1 MNRGQFARRYTS
13 TRVTPFAPPGQ
24 FGHMGHFGPGM
35 CRSCGQPSDKC
46 CCGCRECRKEPKE
59 LFVEA
64 KAGGIR
70 GVGGIA
76 ENQFASDKQYT
87 AENLNIQ
94 AFAAEAMRHPILTG
108 LTTPGEATADAAGI
122 SAIGA
127 AKAFIGG
134 GCCVHLSVE
143 YAPVTPTTLSVVLIL
158 VTDTDGT
165 LLMWGKVDQAGGHYQ
180 VKENVVTTK
189 PGATVTVFVFNAV
202 ARVRWCEV
210 FSC

>member
-1 MNRGQFARRYTS
+1 MNQGQFAHRYTS

-46 CCGCRECRKEPKE
+46 CCGCRECRKESKE
-59 LFVEA
+59 LLVEA
-64 KAGGIR
+64 KGAAGATGAA
-70 GVGGIA
+70 G
-76 ENQFASDKQYT
+76 FAGQTQDLKMET
-87 AENLNIQ
+87 
-94 AFAAEAMRHPILTG
+94 FMAEAMRHPILTRAD
-108 LTTPGEATADAAGI
+108 TTAAAATDAAAAPAVGT
-122 SAIGA
+122 

-143 YAPVTPTTLSVVLIL
+143 YAPITPTSPLIVLIL

-165 LLMWGKVDQAGGHYQ
+165 LLAWGKLEPAGAHYQ
-180 VKENVVTTK
+180 VKECVVTTK
-189 PGATVTVFVFNAV
+189 PGATVTVFVFNAI